1 MESYQFAGFGSF
13 LQKVEPMANLQL
25 WKRLDGL
32 GAHRGFATQSVCV
45 FRGADET
52 DEDVERKIARWKA
65 DEKQNDIFFAGPY
78 EGRDLDI
85 TVWHFVSP

>member
-1 MESYQFAGFGSF
+1 MTKAQ
-13 LQKVEPMANLQL
+13 QIR
-25 WKRLDGL
+25 KRLDAL
-32 GAHRGFATQSVCV
+32 GTHPGFAAQSVCV

-65 DEKQNDIFFAGPY
+65 GEKHADIFFADPY

-85 TVWHFVSP
+85 QVWRFVSP